1 MMASLRRAAA
11 VVAVGVAA
19 GLVTALVRAV
29 LRGLGLVRADLEGG
43 SRAGLAALHW
53 PAAAWVVPLVALGLI
68 GALLA
73 ARAARVAH
81 EAGLGGVIDRI
92 NRATAGPPPGASGLV
107 GLAATAALGLGVSGG
122 PEGPLAMLLEEVV
135 AWVRRVTRLD
145 PEEELWLLDIG
156 VGVALGLVFGAPLAA
171 VVFPME
177 LVLRRGFA
185 GGTLLP
191 ALVAAGSGWAVMELL
206 GDGTPL
212 LGVGVSAQVPLG
224 AYVAAVGLG
233 VLAVGLGAGYR
244 ASVRLGQRLGAAGGL
259 RGWLVAAAVLVVTS
273 IAGFALPALLG
284 TGASTLPTL
293 AREGL
298 QLSPWL
304 LVALCVGRVVLT
316 GASFAA
322 GAPVG
327 VLSPTLMLGLSAGL
341 LVAQG
346 MMLLGV
352 QGIVGGPLVLG
363 VTLMAVV
370 FGAIGNMPLSM
381 VLVGIEATG
390 RLAIAGPLVVAM
402 AIAWLLAQHWD
413 VTLFETQ
420 VPGEVSWLSEA
431 TAPWPR
437 ARSTDRRAAAR
448 SAGSPT
454 AIQPWPLPPPPW
466 EGSRSRPRQDTG
478 GARPGRT
485 SS

>member
-11 VVAVGVAA
+11 VVAVGVGA
-19 GLVTALVRAV
+19 GLASALVRAV
-29 LRGLGLVRADLEGG
+29 LRGLDLVRADLEGG

-53 PAAAWVVPLVALGLI
+53 PAAVWVVPLIALGLI

-107 GLAATAALGLGVSGG
+107 GLAATVALGLGVSGG

-135 AWVRRVTRLD
+135 AWVRRATRLD

-177 LVLRRGFA
+177 LVLRRGLA

-191 ALVAAGSGWAVMELL
+191 ALVAAGSGWAVMGLL

-212 LGVGVSAQVPLG
+212 LGVGLKMQVPIG
-224 AYVAAVGLG
+224 AYVAAMGLG
-233 VLAVGLGAGYR
+233 VLASGLGAGYR
-244 ASVRLGQRLGAAGGL
+244 ACLHCGQRLGVAVGL
-259 RGWLVAAAVLVVTS
+259 RAWIVVAAVLVATAV
-273 IAGFALPALLG
+273 GGMALPALLG
-284 TGASTLPTL
+284 TGASALPTL

-304 LVALCVGRVVLT
+304 LVALCVGRAVLT

-322 GAPVG
+322 DVPVG
-327 VLSPTLMLGLSAGL
+327 LLSPTLTVGLSAGL

-346 MMLLGV
+346 VVAVGLRAVL
-352 QGIVGGPLVLG
+352 GGPLVIG
-363 VTLMAVV
+363 VMVMVVV

-390 RLAIAGPLVVAM
+390 QLAIAGPLLVAM
-402 AIAWLLAQHWD
+402 GIAWLLAQRWH
-413 VTLFETQ
+413 VTLFEGQ
-420 VPGEVSWLSEA
+420 VAGEASWLSGVS
-431 TAPWPR
+431 APWPR
-437 ARSTDRRAAAR
+437 TRSTDRTAAAR
-448 SAGSPT
+448 SAESPT
-454 AIQPWPLPPPPW
+454 TIQPWPLPPPPW
-466 EGSRSRPRQDTG
+466 EGSQSRPRRDSG
-478 GARPGRT
+478 GAIPGRT